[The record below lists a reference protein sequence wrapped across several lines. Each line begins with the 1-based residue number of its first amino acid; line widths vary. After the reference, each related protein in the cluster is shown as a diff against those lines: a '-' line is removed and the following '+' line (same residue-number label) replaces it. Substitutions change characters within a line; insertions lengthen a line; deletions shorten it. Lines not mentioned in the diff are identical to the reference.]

1 MTYWI
6 DRMNS
11 CPTGYSDNPSIEDYQ
26 KEMLKHPLTQED
38 LGHMKYLTEE
48 ASESQSGYDT
58 FPCSGGIDALKIL
71 IAFVEN
77 GKWCMN

>member
-11 CPTGYSDNPSIEDYQ
+11 CPTGYADNPSVEDYQ
-26 KEMLKHPLTQED
+26 KELLKHSLTQDD
-38 LGHMKYLTEE
+38 LEHMKSLVED
-48 ASESQSGYDT
+48 ASESQAGYDR

-71 IAFVEN
+71 LAFVEN
-77 GKWCMN
+77 GK